1 MTLNQDHLV
10 IDKDGQKHLKIYPWV
25 KDSVLGMGLYVYSD
39 NAKNLNNT
47 FLKNLFLGGGG
58 VKLEYFLE
66 TILSEKLENWKLS
79 KKGPFNY
86 GAPN

>member
-47 FLKNLFLGGGG
+47 FLKNLFGGGG
-58 VKLEYFLE
+58 CKIGIFPGNHFEWKIRKLK
-66 TILSEKLENWKLS
+66 IK
-79 KKGPFNY
+79 
-86 GAPN
+86 